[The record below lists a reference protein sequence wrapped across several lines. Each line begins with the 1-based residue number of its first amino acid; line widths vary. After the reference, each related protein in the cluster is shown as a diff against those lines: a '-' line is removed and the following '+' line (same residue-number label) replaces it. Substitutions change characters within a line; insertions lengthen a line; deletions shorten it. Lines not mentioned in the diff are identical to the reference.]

1 MKLFVGVFV
10 NLLLLRMA
18 FSELMEM
25 RCDEIKAISYY
36 ERYYGIK
43 CTISDISADSDSTF
57 VIRSANNFEY
67 SKLIQEVEFSKSKL
81 NDVPREIFPTFQ
93 NLKKVQAN
101 SCGLEEISKYNF
113 AYASALQELRLRS
126 NKIKKLP
133 NSVLSAVTS
142 LTTLD
147 MSSNEI
153 SEIEKKAFAGL
164 ANLEYL
170 TLSDNKLVSIDEGTF
185 KELTSLISIR
195 LDSNK
200 LQIIEEN
207 LFDNNLN
214 LTEIRLDTNEIAI
227 INGEAFTLLKR
238 LKFLNI
244 GSNRLLKLNIIN
256 TNLER
261 LWMPYNKLKTL
272 HVNKNMKLL
281 YAPYNELEEINFTG
295 NTEMMELKLRQNAI
309 SNISNFAM
317 LSKLEILDLSYNPI
331 GALKIS
337 SFAHMNDLVKLN
349 LEFTNITR
357 QSLTFGI
364 LAHNSNLT
372 HLDISYNQLNTIDFS
387 VFTSQHQLTHLKI
400 DGNNLTEIPFDNLK
414 VNFPKLSLISLVDN
428 DWNCSYLSN
437 MIKQLRAKSVIVY
450 VFTKLRVYDEM
461 NVDGI
466 RCHNNKTQHVYW
478 KSAVV
483 HHDDSDDDDDDDS
496 ISVRFAEPASPVAV
510 IKADLTKVWSKIAE
524 LQVSMSRISED
535 VKSSKSSVTNQ
546 QELRADR
553 PVDSALIV
561 QSEVSTIKV
570 LLCLIFFIML
580 AFIAMTVAKF
590 VKSYTSRQSFYYPSE
605 SFRRSTA
612 TIQTTME
619 HVI

>member
-295 NTEMMELKLRQNAI
+295 NTEMMELKLRQNVI

>member
-483 HHDDSDDDDDDDS
+483 HHDDSDDDDDDS